1 MTATTGLID
10 AQGMTRRDA
19 RSGKVLLAPTDFS
32 LRAGM
37 RVAVTGPSG
46 SGKSVLLRAL
56 ALLDPLD
63 GGRVLWR
70 GKPIRRSA
78 IPRYRRS
85 VAYLR
90 QRPAQTDGTVESQLR
105 YPYSLAV
112 YRDLRF
118 DRARAEQ
125 LAARAGRG
133 ADFLDKRAS
142 ELSGGEAQIAALLR
156 VLQLDPDVLLLDEP
170 TSALDVSVQAEIL
183 NLLRR
188 LHRERA
194 LTMILVSHNLAVV
207 GFLCQRVAVMQHG
220 EIVELLG
227 VEDVRTGQVERDYT
241 RSLLRATEGYR
252 RLDPALDAPAA

>member
-1 MTATTGLID
+1 MTAIGLID
-10 AQGMTRRDA
+10 ALGVTRRDA
-19 RSGKVLLAPTDFS
+19 RSGKILLAPTDFS
-32 LRAGM
+32 LPAGA
-37 RVAVTGPSG
+37 RVAITGPSG

-70 GKPIRRSA
+70 GRPIRRSA

-112 YRDLRF
+112 YRDVAF

-170 TSALDVSVQAEIL
+170 TSALDPEST
-183 NLLRR
+183 
-188 LHRERA
+188 RA
-194 LTMILVSHNLAVV
+194 IEALVGAWFDAARDARAYLWISH
-207 GFLCQRVAVMQHG
+207 
-220 EIVELLG
+220 
-227 VEDVRTGQVERDYT
+227 
-241 RSLLRATEGYR
+241 
-252 RLDPALDAPAA
+252 DPAQAARIGTLRVTMQAGVLSAAQAMEVAR

>member
-10 AQGMTRRDA
+10 ARGVTRRDA

-32 LRAGM
+32 LPAGA
-37 RVAVTGPSG
+37 RVAITGPSG

-70 GKPIRRSA
+70 GKPIRRSE

-112 YRDLRF
+112 YHDLRF

-170 TSALDVSVQAEIL
+170 TSALDPDST
-183 NLLRR
+183 
-188 LHRERA
+188 RA
-194 LTMILVSHNLAVV
+194 IEALVGAWFDAAPDARASMWISH
-207 GFLCQRVAVMQHG
+207 
-220 EIVELLG
+220 
-227 VEDVRTGQVERDYT
+227 
-241 RSLLRATEGYR
+241 
-252 RLDPALDAPAA
+252 DPAQAARIGTSRMTMQAGVLSTAPAVEVTR

>member
-1 MTATTGLID
+1 MTAIGLID
-10 AQGMTRRDA
+10 ALGVTRRDA
-19 RSGKVLLAPTDFS
+19 RSGKILLAPTDFS
-32 LRAGM
+32 LPAGA
-37 RVAVTGPSG
+37 RVAITGPSG

-70 GKPIRRSA
+70 GRPIRRSA

-112 YRDLRF
+112 YRDLTF

-125 LAARAGRG
+125 LAAHAGRG

-170 TSALDVSVQAEIL
+170 TSALDPDST
-183 NLLRR
+183 
-188 LHRERA
+188 RA
-194 LTMILVSHNLAVV
+194 IEALVGAWFDAAPDARAYLWISH
-207 GFLCQRVAVMQHG
+207 
-220 EIVELLG
+220 
-227 VEDVRTGQVERDYT
+227 
-241 RSLLRATEGYR
+241 
-252 RLDPALDAPAA
+252 DPAQAARIGTLRVTMQAGVLSAAQAMEVAR

>member
-1 MTATTGLID
+1 MTAIGLID
-10 AQGMTRRDA
+10 ARGVTRRDA
-19 RSGKVLLAPTDFS
+19 RSGKILLAPTDFS
-32 LRAGM
+32 LPAGA
-37 RVAVTGPSG
+37 RVAITGPSG

-70 GKPIRRSA
+70 GKPIRRNA

-112 YRDLRF
+112 YRDLTF

-170 TSALDVSVQAEIL
+170 TAALDPDST
-183 NLLRR
+183 
-188 LHRERA
+188 RA
-194 LTMILVSHNLAVV
+194 IEALVGAWFDAAPDARACLWISH
-207 GFLCQRVAVMQHG
+207 
-220 EIVELLG
+220 
-227 VEDVRTGQVERDYT
+227 
-241 RSLLRATEGYR
+241 
-252 RLDPALDAPAA
+252 DPAQAARIGTLRVTMQAGVLSAAQAMEVAR

>member
-1 MTATTGLID
+1 MTAIGLID
-10 AQGMTRRDA
+10 ARGVTRRDA
-19 RSGKVLLAPTDFS
+19 RSGKILLAPTDFS
-32 LRAGM
+32 LPAGA
-37 RVAVTGPSG
+37 RVAITGPSG

-70 GKPIRRSA
+70 GRPIRRSA

-112 YRDLRF
+112 YRDLTF

-170 TSALDVSVQAEIL
+170 TSALDPDSTRAIEALVGGWFDAAPDARAYLWISHDPAQAARIGTLRVTVQAGVLSAAQAME
-183 NLLRR
+183 
-188 LHRERA
+188 
-194 LTMILVSHNLAVV
+194 
-207 GFLCQRVAVMQHG
+207 VA
-220 EIVELLG
+220 
-227 VEDVRTGQVERDYT
+227 R
-241 RSLLRATEGYR
+241 
-252 RLDPALDAPAA
+252 

>member
-1 MTATTGLID
+1 MTAIGLID
-10 AQGMTRRDA
+10 ALGVTRRDA
-19 RSGKVLLAPTDFS
+19 RSGKILLAPTDFS
-32 LRAGM
+32 LPAGA
-37 RVAVTGPSG
+37 RVAITGPSG

-70 GKPIRRSA
+70 GRPIRRSA

-90 QRPAQTDGTVESQLR
+90 QCPAQTDGTVESQLR

-112 YRDLRF
+112 YRDLTF

-170 TSALDVSVQAEIL
+170 TSALDPDST
-183 NLLRR
+183 
-188 LHRERA
+188 RA
-194 LTMILVSHNLAVV
+194 IEALVGAWFDAAPDARAYLWISH
-207 GFLCQRVAVMQHG
+207 
-220 EIVELLG
+220 
-227 VEDVRTGQVERDYT
+227 
-241 RSLLRATEGYR
+241 
-252 RLDPALDAPAA
+252 DPAQAARIGTLRVTMQAGVLSAAQAMEVAR

>member
-1 MTATTGLID
+1 MTAIGLID
-10 AQGMTRRDA
+10 ALGVTRRDA
-19 RSGKVLLAPTDFS
+19 RSGKILLAPTDFS
-32 LRAGM
+32 LPAGA
-37 RVAVTGPSG
+37 RVAITGPSG

-70 GKPIRRSA
+70 GRPIRRSA

-112 YRDLRF
+112 YRDLTF

-170 TSALDVSVQAEIL
+170 TSALDPDST
-183 NLLRR
+183 
-188 LHRERA
+188 RA
-194 LTMILVSHNLAVV
+194 IEALVGAWFDAAPDARAYLWISH
-207 GFLCQRVAVMQHG
+207 
-220 EIVELLG
+220 
-227 VEDVRTGQVERDYT
+227 
-241 RSLLRATEGYR
+241 
-252 RLDPALDAPAA
+252 DPAQAARISTLRVTMQAGVLSAAQAMEVAR

>member
-1 MTATTGLID
+1 MTATGLID
-10 AQGMTRRDA
+10 ARGVTRRDA
-19 RSGKVLLAPTDFS
+19 RSGKILLAPTDVS
-32 LRAGM
+32 LPAGT
-37 RVAVTGPSG
+37 RVAITGPSG

-63 GGRVLWR
+63 GGHVLWR

-112 YRDLRF
+112 YRDVAF

-170 TSALDVSVQAEIL
+170 TSALDPDST
-183 NLLRR
+183 
-188 LHRERA
+188 RA
-194 LTMILVSHNLAVV
+194 IEALVGAWFDAAPDARAYMWISH
-207 GFLCQRVAVMQHG
+207 
-220 EIVELLG
+220 
-227 VEDVRTGQVERDYT
+227 
-241 RSLLRATEGYR
+241 
-252 RLDPALDAPAA
+252 DPAQAARIGTLRVTMQAGVLSVAHAAEVQR

>member
-1 MTATTGLID
+1 MTAIGLID
-10 AQGMTRRDA
+10 ALGVTRRDA
-19 RSGKVLLAPTDFS
+19 RSGKILLAPTDFS
-32 LRAGM
+32 LPAGA
-37 RVAVTGPSG
+37 RVAITGPSG

-70 GKPIRRSA
+70 GRPIRRSA

-85 VAYLR
+85 AAYLR

-112 YRDLRF
+112 YRDLTF

-170 TSALDVSVQAEIL
+170 TSALDPDST
-183 NLLRR
+183 
-188 LHRERA
+188 RA
-194 LTMILVSHNLAVV
+194 IEALVGAWFDAAPDARAYLWISH
-207 GFLCQRVAVMQHG
+207 
-220 EIVELLG
+220 
-227 VEDVRTGQVERDYT
+227 
-241 RSLLRATEGYR
+241 
-252 RLDPALDAPAA
+252 DPAQAARIGTLRVTMQAGVLSAAQAMEVAR

>member
-1 MTATTGLID
+1 MTAIGLID
-10 AQGMTRRDA
+10 ALGVTRRDA
-19 RSGKVLLAPTDFS
+19 RSGKILLAPTDFS
-32 LRAGM
+32 LPAGA
-37 RVAVTGPSG
+37 RVAITGPSG

-70 GKPIRRSA
+70 GRPIRRSA

-112 YRDLRF
+112 YRDVAF

-170 TSALDVSVQAEIL
+170 TSALDPDST
-183 NLLRR
+183 
-188 LHRERA
+188 RA
-194 LTMILVSHNLAVV
+194 IEALVGAWFDAAPDARAYLWISH
-207 GFLCQRVAVMQHG
+207 
-220 EIVELLG
+220 
-227 VEDVRTGQVERDYT
+227 
-241 RSLLRATEGYR
+241 
-252 RLDPALDAPAA
+252 DPAQAARIGTLRVTMQAGVLSAAQAMEVAR

>member
-1 MTATTGLID
+1 MTAIGLID
-10 AQGMTRRDA
+10 ALGVTRRDT
-19 RSGKVLLAPTDFS
+19 RSGKILLAPTDFS
-32 LRAGM
+32 LPAGA
-37 RVAVTGPSG
+37 RVAITGPSG

-70 GKPIRRSA
+70 GRPIHRSA

-112 YRDLRF
+112 YRDLTF

-170 TSALDVSVQAEIL
+170 TSALDPDST
-183 NLLRR
+183 
-188 LHRERA
+188 RA
-194 LTMILVSHNLAVV
+194 IEALVGAWFDAAPDARAYLWISH
-207 GFLCQRVAVMQHG
+207 
-220 EIVELLG
+220 
-227 VEDVRTGQVERDYT
+227 
-241 RSLLRATEGYR
+241 
-252 RLDPALDAPAA
+252 DPAQAARIGTLRVTMQAGVLSAAQAMEVAR

>member
-1 MTATTGLID
+1 MTAIGLID
-10 AQGMTRRDA
+10 ALGVTRRDA
-19 RSGKVLLAPTDFS
+19 KSGKILLAPTDFS
-32 LRAGM
+32 LPAGA
-37 RVAVTGPSG
+37 RVAITGPSG

-70 GKPIRRSA
+70 GRPIRRSA

-112 YRDLRF
+112 YRDLTF

-170 TSALDVSVQAEIL
+170 TSALDPDST
-183 NLLRR
+183 
-188 LHRERA
+188 RA
-194 LTMILVSHNLAVV
+194 IEALVGAWFDAAPDARAYLWISH
-207 GFLCQRVAVMQHG
+207 
-220 EIVELLG
+220 
-227 VEDVRTGQVERDYT
+227 
-241 RSLLRATEGYR
+241 
-252 RLDPALDAPAA
+252 DPAQAARIGTLRVTMQAGVLSAAQAMEVAR

>member
-1 MTATTGLID
+1 MTAIGLID
-10 AQGMTRRDA
+10 ALGVTRRDA
-19 RSGKVLLAPTDFS
+19 RSGKILLAPTDFS
-32 LRAGM
+32 LPAGA
-37 RVAVTGPSG
+37 RVAITGPSG

-70 GKPIRRSA
+70 GRPIRRSA

-112 YRDLRF
+112 YRDLTF

-170 TSALDVSVQAEIL
+170 TSALDPDSTRAIEALVGAWFDAAPDARAYLWISHDPAQAARIGTLRVTMQAGVLSAVQAAE
-183 NLLRR
+183 
-188 LHRERA
+188 
-194 LTMILVSHNLAVV
+194 V
-207 GFLCQRVAVMQHG
+207 QR
-220 EIVELLG
+220 
-227 VEDVRTGQVERDYT
+227 
-241 RSLLRATEGYR
+241 
-252 RLDPALDAPAA
+252 

>member
-1 MTATTGLID
+1 MTAIGLID
-10 AQGMTRRDA
+10 ARGVTRRDA
-19 RSGKVLLAPTDFS
+19 RSGKILLAPTDFS
-32 LRAGM
+32 LPAGA
-37 RVAVTGPSG
+37 RVAITGPSG

-63 GGRVLWR
+63 GGRVQWR

-112 YRDLRF
+112 YRDLTF

-170 TSALDVSVQAEIL
+170 TAALDPDSTRAIEALVGAWFDAAPDARAYLWISHDPAQAARIGTLRVTMQAGVLSAVQAAE
-183 NLLRR
+183 
-188 LHRERA
+188 
-194 LTMILVSHNLAVV
+194 V
-207 GFLCQRVAVMQHG
+207 QR
-220 EIVELLG
+220 
-227 VEDVRTGQVERDYT
+227 
-241 RSLLRATEGYR
+241 
-252 RLDPALDAPAA
+252 